1 MRLWGEKSR
10 RSGGNVP
17 RSDGF
22 EGLAKLLDL
31 PLEIKFMIFKYSL
44 PPPRSVTVYEPSNG
58 PRLILKIDP
67 ETRANAVPTPL
78 LHTCRESREF
88 ALKTFQRFDVP
99 SNFPFCFRFKEN
111 TLRVSHDWAL
121 KTLYGYQPW
130 HREVTD
136 REVPAWQR
144 MIRNLSLVGS
154 TSQLDFQWVKNMKA
168 LEVFYWYGALQFF
181 IEDGIKY
188 LNGIKGYWAFR
199 GPLPWRL
206 GPGAS
211 TKHPRRLEVLS
222 GSNAGP

>member
-22 EGLAKLLDL
+22 EGLAKLLD
-31 PLEIKFMIFKYSL
+31 
-44 PPPRSVTVYEPSNG
+44 
-58 PRLILKIDP
+58 IDP
-67 ETRANAVPTPL
+67 EIRANAVPTPL

-99 SNFPFCFRFKEN
+99 SNFPFYFRFKEN
-111 TLRVSHDWAL
+111 TLR
-121 KTLYGYQPW
+121 PW

-168 LEVFYWYGALQFF
+168 LKVFYNVVGIGIICCPIANTDWYGALQFF

-188 LNGIKGYWAFR
+188 LNDIKGYWAFR

-211 TKHPRRLEVLS
+211 TKHPRGLEVLS